1 MDATDR
7 RPTGPPGTEESG
19 GGIGV
24 AIVEDRHE
32 TREGL
37 AALISGTPGFRCAGK
52 YRSVEEALARFGSDP
67 PDVTLMDIHLPGM
80 SGIEGIRCLKDRFP
94 ETVFLVLSVYDDDQR
109 IFEALCAGA
118 SGYLLK
124 KTDPAKLLE
133 ALRDAADGGG
143 PMSPEVAQRVIGLF
157 RQFRPPEKSE
167 TELTPHEVR
176 ILKMISE
183 GHDYPSAAAELG
195 VATSTVIYHMRQIFE
210 KLQVHSKSEAVAK
223 ALRAR
228 LLR

>member
-1 MDATDR
+1 LIFGA
-7 RPTGPPGTEESG
+7 E
-19 GGIGV
+19 
-24 AIVEDRHE
+24 VEDPLP
-32 TREGL
+32 GL
-37 AALISGTPGFRCAGK
+37 
-52 YRSVEEALARFGSDP
+52 VLARLQEVPAGLSRTDLHNAFGRNIP
-67 PDVTLMDIHLPGM
+67 
-80 SGIEGIRCLKDRFP
+80 
-94 ETVFLVLSVYDDDQR
+94 
-109 IFEALCAGA
+109 A
-118 SGYLLK
+118 
-124 KTDPAKLLE
+124 AKLLE